1 MYKVMIACEPHC
13 EGWELTRETF
23 RTDDPNEAI
32 QRSDMHRDQDHRSWV
47 EIVVSEVEP
56 LTMQYSLSASREH
69 SGIAG
74 EYPTM
79 NDALIRL
86 EDYARSFPGELVEV
100 HITKIK

>member
-1 MYKVMIACEPHC
+1 M
-13 EGWELTRETF
+13 
-23 RTDDPNEAI
+23 
-32 QRSDMHRDQDHRSWV
+32 SWV
-47 EIVVSEVEP
+47 EKVEVETSP
-56 LTMQYSLSASREH
+56 STLQYSMTIGRES
-69 SGIAG
+69 SGMAG